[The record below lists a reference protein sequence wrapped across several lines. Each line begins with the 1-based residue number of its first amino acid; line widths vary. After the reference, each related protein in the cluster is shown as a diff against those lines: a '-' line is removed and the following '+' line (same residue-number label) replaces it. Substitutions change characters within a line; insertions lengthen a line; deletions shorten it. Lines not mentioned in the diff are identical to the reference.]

1 MASNEQSVSNRL
13 SREKGTNITY
23 NNMLERSG
31 PLNKKNK
38 HFSRDIFTL
47 ALAFGY
53 MENIRL
59 SLDSKDNFIN
69 SENFGDNLPSL
80 INALAISKS
89 KEGIQILAEDTSKI
103 YEVAEEYANGGLA
116 LLDSEYVG
124 KEDQFIE
131 KLRLIILKYNKNDRI
146 LKEIDEMNL

>member
-1 MASNEQSVSNRL
+1 MASSEQSVSNRF
-13 SREKGTNITY
+13 SREKGTNIIY

-59 SLDSKDNFIN
+59 IVL
-69 SENFGDNLPSL
+69 E
-80 INALAISKS
+80 ISTFTKR
-89 KEGIQILAEDTSKI
+89 E
-103 YEVAEEYANGGLA
+103 
-116 LLDSEYVG
+116 
-124 KEDQFIE
+124 
-131 KLRLIILKYNKNDRI
+131 
-146 LKEIDEMNL
+146 

>member
-1 MASNEQSVSNRL
+1 MVNNEQSVSSRL

-38 HFSRDIFTL
+38 HFSRDIFAL

-53 MENIRL
+53 MEDIRL
-59 SLDSKDNFIN
+59 SLDTKDNFLN

-89 KEGIQILAEDTSKI
+89 EEGIQILAEDTSKI
-103 YEVAEEYANGGLA
+103 FEVAEEYANGGLP

-131 KLRLIILKYNKNDRI
+131 KLRLLILKHNKDDRI
-146 LKEIDEMNL
+146 LKKIEEMNL

>member
-1 MASNEQSVSNRL
+1 MVNNEQSVSSRL

-53 MENIRL
+53 MEDIRL
-59 SLDSKDNFIN
+59 SLDSKDNFLN

-89 KEGIQILAEDTSKI
+89 EEGIQILAEDTSKI
-103 YEVAEEYANGGLA
+103 FEVAEEYANGGLP

-131 KLRLIILKYNKNDRI
+131 KLRLLILKHNKDDRI
-146 LKEIDEMNL
+146 LKKIEEMNL